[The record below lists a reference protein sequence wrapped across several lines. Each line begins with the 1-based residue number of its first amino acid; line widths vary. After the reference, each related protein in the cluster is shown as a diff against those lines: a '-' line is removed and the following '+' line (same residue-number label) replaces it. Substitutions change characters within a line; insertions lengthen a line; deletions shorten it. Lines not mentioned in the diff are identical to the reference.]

1 VSVKEAFF
9 VLGEKKSEKM
19 EKIVR
24 FLIHEG
30 VVVDPL
36 EFVVKGLAEH
46 VTLNFVILAIV
57 QSVFKRKK
65 SHIQRFFFIQ
75 KKRTWCFCWSLMIL
89 ANKFQNCFSSFQLYS
104 SRNMAKISCW

>member
-57 QSVFKRKK
+57 QSVLKEKNLTFRGFFSFRKRGLGA
-65 SHIQRFFFIQ
+65 FVGV
-75 KKRTWCFCWSLMIL
+75 
-89 ANKFQNCFSSFQLYS
+89 
-104 SRNMAKISCW
+104 